1 MERNNYLTWRQFFLS
16 TLSLFTSFGTLV
28 CCALPALLVTVGMG
42 ASLISI
48 LGVFPWIT
56 VISEQKKIVFIISGI
71 FLSLGFVY
79 QYVNNI
85 SSSCPTDENE
95 ARICKNLKKVNWIIL
110 FFSSILYI
118 VGLFFAFFA
127 AGIFY

>member
-1 MERNNYLTWRQFFLS
+1 MERNNYLTWRQSFLS
-16 TLSLFTSFGTLV
+16 ILSLFTSFGTLV
-28 CCALPALLVTVGMG
+28 CCALPALLVTLGMG

-48 LGVFPWIT
+48 LGIFPWIT

-71 FLSLGFVY
+71 FLSLGFVN
-79 QYVNNI
+79 QYINNI

>member
-1 MERNNYLTWRQFFLS
+1 MERNNYLTWRQSFLS
-16 TLSLFTSFGTLV
+16 ILSLFTSFGTLV
-28 CCALPALLVTVGMG
+28 CCALPALLVTLGMG

-48 LGVFPWIT
+48 LGIFPWIT
-56 VISEQKKIVFIISGI
+56 VISEQKEIVFIISGI
-71 FLSLGFVY
+71 FLSLGFVN

-85 SSSCPTDENE
+85 SSSCPTDPNE

-110 FFSSILYI
+110 FFSSTLYI

-127 AGIFY
+127 ADIFY

>member
-1 MERNNYLTWRQFFLS
+1 MEKNNHLTWRQFFLS
-16 TLSLFTSFGTLV
+16 TVSLFTSFGTLI
-28 CCALPALLVTVGMG
+28 CCALPALLVTLGMG
-42 ASLISI
+42 TSLISI

-71 FLSLGFVY
+71 FLSLGFVN

-85 SSSCPTDENE
+85 SSSCPTNENE

>member
-28 CCALPALLVTVGMG
+28 CCALPALLVTLGMG

-48 LGVFPWIT
+48 LGIFPWIT
-56 VISEQKKIVFIISGI
+56 VISERKEIVFIISGI
-71 FLSLGFVY
+71 FLSLGFVN

-110 FFSSILYI
+110 FFSSTLYI

>member
-1 MERNNYLTWRQFFLS
+1 MERNNFLTWRQFFLS

-28 CCALPALLVTVGMG
+28 CCALPALLVTLGMG

-71 FLSLGFVY
+71 FLSLGFVN

-85 SSSCPTDENE
+85 SSSCPTNENE

>member
-1 MERNNYLTWRQFFLS
+1 MERNNFLTWRQFFLS

-71 FLSLGFVY
+71 FLSLGFVN

-85 SSSCPTDENE
+85 SSSCPTNENE